1 MNANAKCPAS
11 AARSDVGV
19 IFNPLD
25 PEQIE
30 DPYPIY
36 ARARREEPVFYSD
49 QFDVWVV
56 TRYED
61 LCTVLRDP
69 ERFSSVGA
77 LETKPDL
84 PPEVVAVLEKGYV
97 KALSLVQSD
106 PPDHTRMRNVFN
118 HVFSP
123 QCVAAMEPQIRA
135 IANELIDGF
144 ETDGMADLIS
154 QFAFPLPGIVICELL
169 GVPRSDLP
177 QIKLWSNAKQ
187 VMMSAT
193 ETPEKMVEHA
203 YDFVALQHYF
213 REHIERRAKEPK
225 DDLLTLLVPAEIGGT
240 APLSMQES
248 VCNAMDLLAAGHE
261 TATDLIG
268 NGLALLIDH
277 PKQMADLRADPT
289 LGPKALEEILRME
302 APVRGLFRRVTTT
315 VELGR
320 VTLQPGTRLFVL
332 YGSGNHDE
340 AEFPRADEF
349 DIHRRKEEPRH
360 LSFSKGIHYCVGSAL
375 ARLEGRV
382 AFELLLKRLPNVRR
396 DPTRKAVRRPYIIL
410 RGFEYLPIVWD
421 TAPSA

>member
-1 MNANAKCPAS
+1 MHANAKCPAK
-11 AARSDVGV
+11 AAHSDVGT

-25 PEQIE
+25 PEQLE

-36 ARARREEPVFYSD
+36 ARARREEPVFYNH

-69 ERFSSVGA
+69 ECFSSVGA

-84 PPEVVAVLEKGYV
+84 SPEIVAVLETGYV

-118 HVFSP
+118 NVFSP
-123 QCVAAMEPQIRA
+123 QRVAAMEPQVRA
-135 IANELIDGF
+135 IANKLIDGF
-144 ETDGMADLIS
+144 EKDGMADLIS
-154 QFAFPLPGIVICELL
+154 QFAFPLPGIVICDVL

-177 QIKLWSNAKQ
+177 QIKRWSNAKQ

-193 ETPEKMVEHA
+193 ETPEKMLEYA

-213 REHIERRAKEPK
+213 REHITGRAKEQK

-240 APLSMQES
+240 APLSMQEA

-268 NGLALLIDH
+268 NGLALLMDH

-289 LGPKALEEILRME
+289 LLPKALEEILRME

-315 VELGR
+315 VELGG
-320 VTLQPGTRLFVL
+320 VTLQPGARLFVL

-340 AEFPRADEF
+340 AEFSRADEF
-349 DIHRRKEEPRH
+349 DIHRRKEEPPH

-375 ARLEGRV
+375 ARLEGRI

-396 DPTRKAVRRPYIIL
+396 DPTRKAVRRPYFIL